1 VGAPSLSIV
10 IPAYDEES
18 RIGGTL
24 SRTFAYLDAE
34 LPESE
39 VLVVADGSTDRT
51 EDIVRRLAD
60 DEPRLRLLVSRVNCG
75 KGAAVR
81 RGVLESVG
89 RRVLFMDADL
99 ATPLSEVA
107 HLLAALDE
115 GYDVAIGSRAHR
127 ESEIVERQPWARE
140 RMGKTFNVFVQALVI
155 RGYWDT
161 QCGFKAFTREAADA
175 LFDRLTIERFAFD
188 VERRDADARRPSSPA
203 CKADGRPAR
212 TGSRWRAR
220 PRYPKIP
227 RLTARATART
237 KIPPTL
243 TRMPMSSG
251 NPGVLGRSG
260 CSSRAIFGRCET
272 VMSIRML
279 LVPGRR
285 AK

>member
-1 VGAPSLSIV
+1 LDPALAPYTIRDTKRRVGAPSLSIV

-188 VERRDADARRPSSPA
+188 VELLLLARDLGFRVREVPVAWSHVPESKVSPTRDATRMLVDLLRLRARR
-203 CKADGRPAR
+203 
-212 TGSRWRAR
+212 
-220 PRYPKIP
+220 
-227 RLTARATART
+227 
-237 KIPPTL
+237 
-243 TRMPMSSG
+243 M
-251 NPGVLGRSG
+251 V
-260 CSSRAIFGRCET
+260 
-272 VMSIRML
+272 
-279 LVPGRR
+279 GRR
-285 AK
+285 GRALVGERDPATRRSRD

>member
-188 VERRDADARRPSSPA
+188 VELLLLARDLGFRVREVPVAWSHVPESKVSPTRDATRMLVDLLRLRARR
-203 CKADGRPAR
+203 
-212 TGSRWRAR
+212 
-220 PRYPKIP
+220 
-227 RLTARATART
+227 
-237 KIPPTL
+237 
-243 TRMPMSSG
+243 M
-251 NPGVLGRSG
+251 V
-260 CSSRAIFGRCET
+260 
-272 VMSIRML
+272 
-279 LVPGRR
+279 GRR
-285 AK
+285 GRALVGERDPATRRSRD